1 MKSTSSVFHAVTQG
15 LSSRLTRV
23 ATVTGASSRIGL
35 EAAQRL
41 IASGYRIVANSRKIT
56 SAMTLQSTADVKLVA
71 GNIGL
76 RETAKQEVAIAA
88 GLGQHAAV
96 VTSL

>member
-1 MKSTSSVFHAVTQG
+1 MVHRAV
-15 LSSRLTRV
+15 LVSKRLN
-23 ATVTGASSRIGL
+23 
-35 EAAQRL
+35 RL
-41 IASGYRIVANSRKIT
+41 IASGYRIAANSRKIT

-76 RETAKQEVAIAA
+76 RETAKQVVAIAA